1 MDYLDADITSYEEGK
16 KWCVE
21 KGVVRARVAMGAD
34 EPLSEGVVSETA
46 EYERSPTFIARHK
59 PGE

>member
-1 MDYLDADITSYEEGK
+1 MLTDAACAPGPNAVDYLDADITSYEEGK

-34 EPLSEGVVSETA
+34 EPLS
-46 EYERSPTFIARHK
+46 
-59 PGE
+59 